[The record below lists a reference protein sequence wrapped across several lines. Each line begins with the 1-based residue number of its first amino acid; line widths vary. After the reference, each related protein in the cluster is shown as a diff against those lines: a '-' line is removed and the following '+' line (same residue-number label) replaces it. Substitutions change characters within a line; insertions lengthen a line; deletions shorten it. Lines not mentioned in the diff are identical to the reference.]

1 MKFTQ
6 YAAPLLAAASVVT
19 AFPAAKR
26 NVTASEKK
34 YIILDNDWSS
44 AGFIPF
50 LIALDAGYEVLGL
63 ASDTANTWQHQ
74 VALHGLATLEVGNLS
89 SCIPVVP
96 GSTYPLLN
104 TANKFQAWEA
114 VHGDLAWQG
123 AFAPYNATAEALGSD
138 PTSGDDPNRVVKGA
152 FLEGF
157 PSETLIQGLED
168 SQSAAAFMVEMVHR
182 YPGQVSIY
190 SGGALTN
197 VALAVR
203 MDEKFASL
211 TKNLVLMGGYIDV
224 NLLQVTGSVNQN
236 DINSDINL
244 MIDPEAAKIA
254 FTADFPDIIFA
265 GNVANQVISS
275 QEFLDEVY
283 EVKNAYSELM
293 YNNYGTIFPFW
304 DETAAAILVDPTIIT
319 NSTTFYVDV
328 DIAYGSPS
336 YGNIHAYQSAL
347 MPPGLRNVTYV
358 NSIDSAKLKTM
369 IKRSVQYP
377 RNCSTMGMTL

>member
-1 MKFTQ
+1 M
-6 YAAPLLAAASVVT
+6 V
-19 AFPAAKR
+19 
-26 NVTASEKK
+26 E
-34 YIILDNDWSS
+34 
-44 AGFIPF
+44 
-50 LIALDAGYEVLGL
+50 
-63 ASDTANTWQHQ
+63 
-74 VALHGLATLEVGNLS
+74 
-89 SCIPVVP
+89 
-96 GSTYPLLN
+96 
-104 TANKFQAWEA
+104 
-114 VHGDLAWQG
+114 
-123 AFAPYNATAEALGSD
+123 
-138 PTSGDDPNRVVKGA
+138 GA

-157 PSETLIQGLED
+157 PSAALVQGLED

-203 MDEKFASL
+203 MDDKFASL
-211 TKNLVLMGGYIDV
+211 AKNLVIMGGYIDV
-224 NLLQVTGSVNQN
+224 NLLQVSGSVIQN

-283 EVKNAYSELM
+283 EVKNPYSELM
-293 YNNYGTIFPFW
+293 YKYYGTIFPFW
-304 DETAAAILVDPTIIT
+304 DETAAAILIDPTIIT
-319 NSTTFYVDV
+319 NSTTCKFSSPLEVSSLISFVVYVDV

-358 NSIDSAKLKTM
+358 YSIDGDKLKTM
-369 IKRSVQYP
+369 IKRSVQCP
-377 RNCSTMGMTL
+377 RNCSTMGLTL